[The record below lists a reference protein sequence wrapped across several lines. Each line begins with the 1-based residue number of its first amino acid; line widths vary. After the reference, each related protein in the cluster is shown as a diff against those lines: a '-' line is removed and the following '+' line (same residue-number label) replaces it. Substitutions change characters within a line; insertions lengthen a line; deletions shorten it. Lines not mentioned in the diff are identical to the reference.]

1 MKRLLLILILTFSFQ
16 SLTKADDIR
25 DFQIEGMSIGDNL
38 LDHIDTIGVTKNE
51 ILKKELFYYP
61 KSKKFAGIAFSD
73 RGFFKTYSLVQFTI
87 NPDTYIIEDLSGEID
102 ITNQKDCEKKQK
114 KIFSEIS
121 EIFKSEKKTEDAFS
135 SHAFDK
141 TGNSIA
147 NGLYIET
154 ETGDQIGVECYIWGK
169 EIQNEK
175 NWEDNLKV
183 NITTK
188 KIRYFLNNE
197 AY

>member
-1 MKRLLLILILTFSFQ
+1 MPYR
-16 SLTKADDIR
+16 A
-25 DFQIEGMSIGDNL
+25 
-38 LDHIDTIGVTKNE
+38 
-51 ILKKELFYYP
+51 LFYP
-61 KSKKFAGIAFSD
+61 
-73 RGFFKTYSLVQFTI
+73 LV
-87 NPDTYIIEDLSGEID
+87 SGLYL
-102 ITNQKDCEKKQK
+102 
-114 KIFSEIS
+114 
-121 EIFKSEKKTEDAFS
+121 FKSEKKTEDAFS

-175 NWEDNLKV
+175 NWKDNLKV

-188 KIRYFLNNE
+188 KIRINR
-197 AY
+197 